1 MISST
6 PVVNLSSVILSQPQL
21 LVLSKGLGFSP
32 TNKFNSFKTLM
43 DVKNCAHSLT
53 LKIIFFNDKPS
64 SRNEGLMEYKSCEEQ
79 QFIQFM
85 SFQKQK
91 TLCHLKFLQ
100 QETTPM
106 IEGPP
111 IHSRPPILDFS
122 QELIERDFTVR
133 LK

>member
-1 MISST
+1 
-6 PVVNLSSVILSQPQL
+6 
-21 LVLSKGLGFSP
+21 
-32 TNKFNSFKTLM
+32 
-43 DVKNCAHSLT
+43 
-53 LKIIFFNDKPS
+53 
-64 SRNEGLMEYKSCEEQ
+64 MEYKSCEEQ

-122 QELIERDFTVR
+122 QELIERD
-133 LK
+133 LKTLHSQVEMKYNSNSNHFKRSLTRAKQQALKNL